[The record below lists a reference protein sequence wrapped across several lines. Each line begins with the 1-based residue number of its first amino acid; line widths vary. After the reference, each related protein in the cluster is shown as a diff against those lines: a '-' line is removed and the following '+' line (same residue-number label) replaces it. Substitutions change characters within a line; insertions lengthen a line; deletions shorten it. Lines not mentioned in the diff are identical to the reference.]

1 MAHSKSDENAPF
13 IIRQPHVDDGSGIW
27 RVVKESGS
35 LDPNS
40 SYLYLLLAKDFSD
53 TCVVAESDGEI
64 VGFVSGYR
72 PPMRRE
78 VAFLWQ
84 VGLLPSM
91 QGRGLGKRLV
101 LGFLGSLGARGATV
115 LETTV
120 APSNTASRALFLAI
134 ARQLGAE
141 CHVSPCFS
149 AHMFP
154 EGGHEDEELY
164 RIGPLPQPANSR
176 RPLDLHD

>member
-1 MAHSKSDENAPF
+1 MARSKSDENAAP

-27 RVVKESGS
+27 RVVKETGA
-35 LDPNS
+35 LDLNS
-40 SYLYLLLAKDFSD
+40 SYLYLLLAKDFAD
-53 TCVVAESDGEI
+53 TCVVAECDGKI

-78 VAFLWQ
+78 VVFLWQ
-84 VGLLPSM
+84 IGLLPSM

-101 LGFLGSLGARGATV
+101 LSFLRSPGARAATV

-134 ARQLGAE
+134 ARQLGAQ
-141 CHVSPCFS
+141 CDVSPCFG
-149 AHMFP
+149 AQLFP
-154 EGGHEDEELY
+154 EPGHEAEELY
-164 RIGPLPQPANSR
+164 RIGPLPQTASSR
-176 RPLDLHD
+176 